1 MDFSLD
7 YTLYY
12 QKEHERRA
20 GVSKPRSGRPKML
33 NEAEKVRLLD
43 AVHKN
48 PRITREDLLATVSH
62 KVETP
67 SIQPLLNAENLWKW
81 RCSWRPYL
89 TEEHAFKRR
98 QWAFCYQHFTPEDWA
113 RVFFCPMTVRW
124 SVESVSVEN
133 GHLLGQKTSQNS
145 DKFKAFHNGES
156 RLSRCFG
163 LLSRALPVELI

>member
-43 AVHKN
+43 AVHEN
-48 PRITREDLLATVSH
+48 PRITREDLLAAVSH

-89 TEEHAFKRR
+89 TEEYAFKRR
-98 QWAFCYQHFTPEDWA
+98 QWAFRYQHFTLEDWA
-113 RVFFCPMTVRW
+113 RVFLSDDYTVEHGIGVRREW
-124 SVESVSVEN
+124 TFTR
-133 GHLLGQKTSQNS
+133 LKDQPKLGQVQGIPQRGKQV
-145 DKFKAFHNGES
+145 K
-156 RLSRCFG
+156 
-163 LLSRALPVELI
+163 